1 MIRKPLIYSSIILL
15 SGLLIVACT
24 KEESELS
31 NNTIDPYADVK
42 SVFKGKIDLE
52 NLANYANQSIPTYI
66 TRDNT
71 NTNPISDKAAT
82 LGRVLFYDKKLSVN
96 NQISC
101 ASCHKQSLAFGDS
114 AQASVGVNGSTGRHS
129 MRLVNARFSTEP
141 KFFWNERAATL
152 EAQTTQP
159 IQDHAE
165 MGYSG
170 QNGDPSISDLITK
183 LKAIGYYQELFKF
196 VFGDD
201 DITENRLQIAL
212 SQFVRSIQSFDSKYD
227 LGRAQVANDGQPFPN
242 FTNQENMGKNMF
254 LAPPQFDANGNRI
267 AGGLGCGGCHRPP
280 EFDIDP
286 NSLNNGVIGTISGT
300 GTDLTVTRSP
310 TLRDI
315 VKADGTSNGPFMHIG
330 VSNDLITVINHY
342 NQISLAG
349 NNNLDPRLR
358 PGGNPQNLQLMNGQK
373 DAIVAFL
380 RTLAGSNVYVDT
392 KWSDPF

>member
-1 MIRKPLIYSSIILL
+1 ML